1 MAKSVTGEGVPVGTE
16 ALSPVGDTQRAPKR
30 TVVRYR
36 HDFPFQERQITFTDW
51 KRLDI
56 DHATVHW
63 GKANNWEVP
72 VEDLSFLTTDQFA
85 NIIEADDDLEVV
97 EV

>member
-1 MAKSVTGEGVPVGTE
+1 MAKSVTGEGDPVGVQASE
-16 ALSPVGDTQRAPKR
+16 PIGETQRAPKR

-36 HDFPFQERQITFTDW
+36 HDFPFQEREITLTDW
-51 KRLDI
+51 KRLGI
-56 DHATVHW
+56 DHAPVRW

-72 VEDLSFLTTDQFA
+72 VEDLNFLTTDQFA
-85 NIIEADDDLEVV
+85 DIIEADDDLEVV